1 MKPLFLEKVNL
12 QAKISLV
19 EEKNALS
26 DPEISSEVEQ
36 VISHARKS
44 AATFNSFL

>member
-12 QAKISLV
+12 QARISLV

-26 DPEISSEVEQ
+26 DISSEVEQ
-36 VISHARKS
+36 VISDARKT